1 MKNKVL
7 YIDPVSHR
15 AHVNFNKLQL
25 NSLLRCSDVS
35 CVFKQGYSTLLGEY
49 STNIVLEIPSPF
61 YDFKG
66 NGLVTRIQYWRI
78 LRYLKRN
85 IDFSQY
91 DKVIYSYYEEIS
103 YFFASMPKGALLF
116 NHVNIAGL
124 TSFVKRWF
132 YKRVSRCNTQLV
144 FNERMK
150 DYLNLIGVTKVEI
163 VPHGV
168 LPKFEEPKISAIN
181 EINIDLNSY
190 SKVLFMPSAT
200 SANQSFVKKLL
211 CSQKFYDYLISK
223 NYLLIVKGN
232 YSCLDSSHVLM
243 LKHFLSDECYQYLLI
258 KSDIIILAY
267 HEEFINRVSGVL
279 FECVSNEKNVIM
291 SNVDGLLAYK
301 DIFSDYPYFT
311 DIESLIEK
319 IDYYDSHESIY
330 RQDYNRDALEPNYE
344 KVLR

>member
-1 MKNKVL
+1 MKVL
-7 YIDPVSHR
+7 YIDIVSHLS
-15 AHVNFNKLQL
+15 HKNFNILQISAL
-25 NSLLRCSDVS
+25 EKASVVD
-35 CVFKQGYSTLLGEY
+35 CVFKQGYSTFLGE
-49 STNIVLEIPSPF
+49 SSGNIILEIPLHF
-61 YDFKG
+61 YNCKG
-66 NGLVTRIQYWRI
+66 NGLITRIQYWRI

-85 IDFSQY
+85 IDFSLY

-103 YFFASMPKGALLF
+103 YFFAGMPKGALLF

-150 DYLNLIGVTKVEI
+150 DYLNLIGITKVEI

-168 LPKFEEPKISAIN
+168 LPKFEEQKISAN
-181 EINIDLNSY
+181 DEINIDLNSY

-200 SANQSFVKKLL
+200 SANQSFVKELL
-211 CSQKFYDYLISK
+211 CSQKFNDYLISK

-232 YSCLDSSHVLM
+232 YSCLGSSHVLM
-243 LKHFLSDECYQYLLI
+243 LKHFLSDECYQYLLVR
-258 KSDIIILAY
+258 SDIIILAY

-291 SNVDGLLAYK
+291 SNVDGLSAYK

-319 IDYYDSHESIY
+319 IDYYYQQAISRKQLWDI
-330 RQDYNRDALEPNYE
+330 
-344 KVLR
+344 VLYMVILVVV